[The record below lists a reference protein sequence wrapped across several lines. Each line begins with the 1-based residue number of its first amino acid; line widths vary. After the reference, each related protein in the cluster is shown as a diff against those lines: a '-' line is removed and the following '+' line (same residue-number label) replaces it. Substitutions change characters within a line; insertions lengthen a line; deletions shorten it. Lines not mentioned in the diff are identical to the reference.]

1 MKNLFI
7 ICLGF
12 ILLSINCFSINIAF
26 DKQYDLFEGNLNISN
41 TIIKDYSDG
50 NYLVVFSD
58 QQINLAPKVHLM
70 IIDSDGNLIKKK
82 FTQYEGF
89 VQDVAINE
97 SGEIK
102 ILALSSDKQAP
113 NLYSFFQTIFVDKS
127 LENLEYYSTDT
138 LMRNN
143 NLPKF
148 LDFNNIIES
157 TYNSEDEFPY
167 IYLYSDKCKL
177 YKQHKIGAFPF
188 IPATNEYVGRSNII
202 INDSGYILTYDIWVK
217 NQSDKISKTIFI
229 LDKDFKPSL
238 RNDFGKSNETNQYK
252 VYNLGSNHPE
262 LIVLRYLHYSFFI
275 KKENHF
281 ECYDKNLNLVFS
293 TDTVPMVYEEGFLL
307 RDGGIILS
315 YFDNITNDYFIKRYN
330 NLGKLDNE
338 LLFHK
343 SLIDSTF
350 FGTITFNQSES
361 GTIFLSAQ
369 SVYKGNDWDKN
380 ENPFGY
386 RKFRIMKI
394 DAILDITDTDNREK
408 LTLFPNP
415 TSDFI
420 TISEQNNGLQ
430 PIVHKVQI
438 FDVLGIEVGQSSL
451 IDGNNRIDVSHLP
464 AGVYFVKVS
473 GNNGAYSIVEKFVK
487 M

>member
-1 MKNLFI
+1 MINIII
-7 ICLGF
+7 ICLSF
-12 ILLSINCFSINIAF
+12 ILLSTNCFSINIAF
-26 DKQYDLFEGNLNISN
+26 DKQYDIFKGNLNISN
-41 TIIKDYSDG
+41 TIIKDYTDG

-89 VQDVAINE
+89 VQDVAINK

-102 ILALSSDKQAP
+102 ILALSADKQAP
-113 NLYSFFQTIFVDKS
+113 YLYSFFQTIFVDNN

-143 NLPKF
+143 NFPKF
-148 LDFNNIIES
+148 IDFNNIIES
-157 TYNSEDEFPY
+157 TYNAEEEFPY
-167 IYLYSDKCKL
+167 IYLYTDKCVK
-177 YKQHKIGAFPF
+177 YKQIKVGYFPL
-188 IPATNEYVGRSNII
+188 IPTTNEYVGRSNII
-202 INDSGYILTYDIWVK
+202 INDSGYILTYDIGAK
-217 NQSDKISKTIFI
+217 NQSSKISKTIII

-238 RNDFGKSNETNQYK
+238 RGDFGKSNETNQYK
-252 VYNLGSNHPE
+252 VYDIVSNHPK
-262 LIVLRYLHYSFFI
+262 LFALRYLHYSLFI

-281 ECYDKNLNLVFS
+281 ECFDKNLNLIFS
-293 TDTVPMVYEEGFLL
+293 TDTVPIVFEEAFLL

-338 LLFHK
+338 LLFYK
-343 SLIDSTF
+343 PLIDTTF
-350 FGTITFNQSES
+350 LGTITFNQSES

-394 DAILDITDTDNREK
+394 DATLDITDADIRKN
-408 LTLFPNP
+408 LTLSPNP
-415 TSDFI
+415 ASNYI
-420 TISEQNNGLQ
+420 TIQFNNKGLQ
-430 PIVHKVQI
+430 PFTEVDNVQI
-438 FDVLGIEVGQSSL
+438 FDMLGIEIKDHTQPLFINGEGV
-451 IDGNNRIDVSHLP
+451 RINISQLTS
-464 AGVYFVKVS
+464 GVYFVKI
-473 GNNGAYSIVEKFVK
+473 GDR
-487 M
+487 

>member
-1 MKNLFI
+1 MKILII

-41 TIIKDYSDG
+41 TIIKDYTDG

-58 QQINLAPKVHLM
+58 QQINLLPKVHLM
-70 IIDSDGNLIKKK
+70 IIDSDGNLIKIK
-82 FTQYEGF
+82 FTQYEGY
-89 VQDVAINE
+89 VQDVAVNE

-102 ILALSSDKQAP
+102 ILVLCADKQAP
-113 NLYSFFQTIFVDKS
+113 FLYSFFQTIFVDNK

-138 LMRNN
+138 LKRNN
-143 NLPKF
+143 NWPKF
-148 LDFNNIIES
+148 LNFNSIIEGV
-157 TYNSEDEFPY
+157 YNSEDEFPY
-167 IYLYSDKCKL
+167 IYLYTDKCKL
-177 YKQHKIGAFPF
+177 YKQRKIGVFPF

-202 INDSGYILTYDIWVK
+202 FNDSGYILTYEIWTK
-217 NQSDKISKTIFI
+217 NESDKIYKTIYS
-229 LDKDFKPSL
+229 LDKDFKPFL
-238 RNDFGKSNETNQYK
+238 RQDFGKSDATHQYM
-252 VYNLGSNHPE
+252 VNDIGSNHPG
-262 LIVLRYLHYSFFI
+262 LFALRYLHYSYFI

-281 ECYDKNLNLVFS
+281 ECYDNNLNLIFS
-293 TDTVPMVYEEGFLL
+293 TDTVPMVYQASYLL
-307 RDGGIILS
+307 NDGGLVIAH
-315 YFDNITNDYFIKRYN
+315 FDNITNDYFIKRYN
-330 NLGKLDNE
+330 NQGKLDNE

-350 FGTITFNQSES
+350 LGTITFNQTES
-361 GTIFLSAQ
+361 GSIFLSAQ
-369 SVYKGNDWDKN
+369 SVYKGNDWNDKKY
-380 ENPFGY
+380 PFGY

-394 DAILDITDTDNREK
+394 DATLDITDTDNREK

-420 TISEQNNGLQ
+420 TITELNNGLQ

-438 FDVLGIEVGQSSL
+438 FDVLGIKVGQSSL
-451 IDGNNRIDVSHLP
+451 IEGNNRIDVSHLP
-464 AGVYFVKVS
+464 AGVYFIRIGDK
-473 GNNGAYSIVEKFVK
+473 VEKFVK